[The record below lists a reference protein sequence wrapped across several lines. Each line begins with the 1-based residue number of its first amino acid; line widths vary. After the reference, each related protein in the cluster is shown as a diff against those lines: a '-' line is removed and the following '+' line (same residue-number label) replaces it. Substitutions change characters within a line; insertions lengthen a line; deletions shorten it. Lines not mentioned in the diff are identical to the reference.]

1 MRARIT
7 EYTSR
12 SSLLGELCEHLGEF
26 VPLDEVE
33 ELVLVGL
40 QDGAAVAQDG
50 ARVPPRLE
58 PLEGQAR
65 ALRIIQLV
73 LVGRVDQS
81 NQCEVQLSNCL
92 SVIKYE
98 LTK

>member
-1 MRARIT
+1 M
-7 EYTSR
+7 
-12 SSLLGELCEHLGEF
+12 GELCEHLGEF

-58 PLEGQAR
+58 PLEGQPR
-65 ALRIIQLV
+65 ALRLVQLV

-81 NQCEVQLSNCL
+81 NVEFRCQIQLSNAN
-92 SVIKYE
+92 
-98 LTK
+98 